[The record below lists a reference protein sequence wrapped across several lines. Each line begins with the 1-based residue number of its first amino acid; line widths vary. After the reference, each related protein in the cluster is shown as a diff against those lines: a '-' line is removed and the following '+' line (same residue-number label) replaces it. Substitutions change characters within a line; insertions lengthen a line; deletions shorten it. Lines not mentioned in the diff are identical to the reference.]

1 MYGEGQAPAQPV
13 PIPLFDG
20 DSHLAEGWPSPRL
33 PRSFPWGGASWRAGA
48 ERVRWSAIVS
58 NVREMSRSLS
68 FLALLRSSRVR
79 SAGGFT
85 LLEMI
90 IVMFLL
96 AAMLGIVIPR
106 INLNDD
112 LASTGRKF
120 IGTVRTLQ
128 GIAMSSQKPVKLY
141 LDLDQNQYWAKTIEG
156 KEEKPL
162 LDAAWATP
170 RLLPDTIRLAEAS
183 SGSIKRTAG
192 RLELMLY
199 PNGRIDEA
207 VLHLTDAGNNVLAIV
222 IEAATGAIRTSDAR
236 IEPQRLAS
244 IPDRVRTL
252 LVPTTMT
259 ATGNQVGLL
268 KP

>member
-1 MYGEGQAPAQPV
+1 MRTLRIGTWKR
-13 PIPLFDG
+13 ISKLLKT
-20 DSHLAEGWPSPRL
+20 S
-33 PRSFPWGGASWRAGA
+33 ASG
-48 ERVRWSAIVS
+48 
-58 NVREMSRSLS
+58 
-68 FLALLRSSRVR
+68 
-79 SAGGFT
+79 AGGFT

-90 IVMFLL
+90 IVMFLFV
-96 AAMLGIVIPR
+96 AMLGIVIPR

-120 IGTVRTLQ
+120 IGALRTLQ
-128 GIAMSSQKPVKLY
+128 GIAMSTQKPVKLY
-141 LDLDQNQYWAKTIEG
+141 LDLDLSQYWAKTIEG

-162 LDAAWATP
+162 LDAAWETP
-170 RLLPDTIRLAEAS
+170 RMFPDTIRLADAS

-192 RLELMLY
+192 RLDLTLY

-222 IEAATGAIRTSDAR
+222 VESATGAIRTSDER

-244 IPDRVRTL
+244 IPDRVKTL
-252 LVPTTMT
+252 LAPTTT
-259 ATGNQVGLL
+259 VAAGNQAGLL